1 MLSND
6 YNVENVGLDEYDD
19 LIDHMHNTC
28 KEERFTPN
36 KYLSIVTVEFITQ
49 DNQIV
54 TTDIKP
60 NNEQDL
66 KHIINEIIKKRPVL
80 KYNQLNE
87 IKLGFISHPIKS
99 MLAIQMLKN
108 DVRQRIKN
116 KKMIYINE
124 Y

>member
-1 MLSND
+1 MLSNE
-6 YNVENVGLDEYDD
+6 YNVENVGLDEYDE
-19 LIDHMHNTC
+19 LIDHAHNTC

-49 DNQIV
+49 DNQII

-66 KHIINEIIKKRPVL
+66 KHIINEIIKKRPML
-80 KYNQLNE
+80 KYNKLNE
-87 IKLGFISHPIKS
+87 IKLAFISHPIKS

-108 DVRQRIKN
+108 DTRQRIK
-116 KKMIYINE
+116 KIEKDD
-124 Y
+124 

>member
-1 MLSND
+1 MLSNE
-6 YNVENVGLDEYDD
+6 YSVENVGLDEYDEF
-19 LIDHMHNTC
+19 IEHMLNTC

-36 KYLSIVTVEFITQ
+36 KYLSIVTVGFITQ

-54 TTDIKP
+54 AADIKP

-66 KHIINEIIKKRPVL
+66 KHIINEIIKKRPML

-87 IKLGFISHPIKS
+87 NKLSFISHPIKS

-108 DVRQRIKN
+108 DTRQRIK
-116 KKMIYINE
+116 KYLE
-124 Y
+124 

>member
-1 MLSND
+1 MYS
-6 YNVENVGLDEYDD
+6 
-19 LIDHMHNTC
+19 C
-28 KEERFTPN
+28 FN

-49 DNQIV
+49 DNQIII
-54 TTDIKP
+54 TDIKP

-66 KHIINEIIKKRPVL
+66 KYIINEIIKKRPAL

-87 IKLGFISHPIKS
+87 IKLAFISHPIKS

>member
-1 MLSND
+1 MLSNE
-6 YNVENVGLDEYDD
+6 YNVENVGLDEYDEFIEHVLD
-19 LIDHMHNTC
+19 TC
-28 KEERFTPN
+28 KKERFTPN

-66 KHIINEIIKKRPVL
+66 NHIINEIIKKRPML
-80 KYNQLNE
+80 KYSQLNE
-87 IKLGFISHPIKS
+87 IKLAFISHPIKS

-108 DVRQRIKN
+108 NARHRIK
-116 KKMIYINE
+116 KYLE
-124 Y
+124 Q

>member
-1 MLSND
+1 MMLSEE
-6 YNVENVGLDEYDD
+6 YSVEDVNIDEYDI

-36 KYLSIVTVEFITQ
+36 KYLSTITVEFITQ

-66 KHIINEIIKKRPVL
+66 KHIINEIIKKRPML
-80 KYNQLNE
+80 KYNRINE
-87 IKLGFISHPIKS
+87 IKLAFISHPIKS

-108 DVRQRIKN
+108 NARQRIK
-116 KKMIYINE
+116 KYLE
-124 Y
+124 

>member
-1 MLSND
+1 MLSEE
-6 YNVENVGLDEYDD
+6 YSVEDVNIDEYDN

-36 KYLSIVTVEFITQ
+36 KYLGIVTVEFITQ

-60 NNEQDL
+60 NNKQDL
-66 KHIINEIIKKRPVL
+66 KHIINEIIKKRPML

-87 IKLGFISHPIKS
+87 IKLAFISHPIKS

-108 DVRQRIKN
+108 DARQRIK
-116 KKMIYINE
+116 KYLE
-124 Y
+124 

>member
-1 MLSND
+1 MLSEE
-6 YNVENVGLDEYDD
+6 YSVEDVNIDEYDN

-36 KYLSIVTVEFITQ
+36 KYLSTITVEFITQ

-66 KHIINEIIKKRPVL
+66 KHIINEIIKKRPML

-87 IKLGFISHPIKS
+87 IKLAFISHPIKS

-108 DVRQRIKN
+108 NARQRIK
-116 KKMIYINE
+116 KYLE
-124 Y
+124 

>member
-1 MLSND
+1 MYS
-6 YNVENVGLDEYDD
+6 
-19 LIDHMHNTC
+19 C
-28 KEERFTPN
+28 FN
-36 KYLSIVTVEFITQ
+36 KFLSIVTVEFITQ

-66 KHIINEIIKKRPVL
+66 KYIINEIIKKRPVL

-108 DVRQRIKN
+108 DVRRRIKN

>member
-1 MLSND
+1 MLSNE

-19 LIDHMHNTC
+19 LIDFMYNTC

-36 KYLSIVTVEFITQ
+36 KHLIVVTVEFIAP
-49 DNQIV
+49 DNEIIR
-54 TTDIKP
+54 TDIKP

-87 IKLGFISHPIKS
+87 IKLASISHPIKS

-108 DVRQRIKN
+108 EARQRIKN
-116 KKMIYINE
+116 E
-124 Y
+124 

>member
-1 MLSND
+1 M
-6 YNVENVGLDEYDD
+6 
-19 LIDHMHNTC
+19 
-28 KEERFTPN
+28 
-36 KYLSIVTVEFITQ
+36 
-49 DNQIV
+49 
-54 TTDIKP
+54 
-60 NNEQDL
+60 
-66 KHIINEIIKKRPVL
+66 L

-116 KKMIYINE
+116 KKMVYINE

>member
-1 MLSND
+1 MLSNE
-6 YNVENVGLDEYDD
+6 YNVENVALDEYDD

-49 DNQIV
+49 DNQII

-87 IKLGFISHPIKS
+87 IKLDFVSHPIKS

-108 DVRQRIKN
+108 DTRQRIKHN
-116 KKMIYINE
+116 LFLCL
-124 Y
+124 